1 MTCRKMN
8 DHMALDY
15 FSAEYLDVNDPRDV
29 SFDYTLS
36 GRGVC
41 GCCVIADGS
50 ALLCSRSGESIT
62 AHGGDLLFL
71 PARSKYRIT
80 WGQGAN
86 RYYLFDFSFILKS
99 VMAHVGSGEILR
111 DTVLIRDF
119 LPDWLPDRVTVVSG
133 DFIGAAKDTF
143 DSFSDGSYKY
153 YGHFFRLL
161 ELVSAGAGDYRV
173 MPGANE
179 TPSLTERLRPAIEFI
194 ERNYHLPISLGDI
207 AESAGISA
215 SYLSHSFRG
224 LIGMTPMEY
233 ADRLR
238 VRSAMK
244 ALVMTD
250 KTIERVAAELSFSS
264 PARFRSVFRSLT
276 GATPGEYRKS
286 NSRSG

>member
-15 FSAEYLDVNDPRDV
+15 FSAEYFDVNDARDV

-41 GCCVIADGS
+41 GCCVIDEGG
-50 ALLCSRSGESIT
+50 ALLSTRGGET
-62 AHGGDLLFL
+62 VAARGGDLLFL
-71 PARSKYRIT
+71 PARSKYSIT
-80 WGQGAN
+80 WSRGVN

-99 VMAHVGSGEILR
+99 VMAHVGSGEIIR

-119 LPDWLPDRVTVVSG
+119 LPDWLPDRLTVMSG

-143 DSFSDGSYKY
+143 DGFTDGSYRY
-153 YGHFFRLL
+153 YEHFFRLL
-161 ELVSAGAGDYRV
+161 GLVSADAENWRV

-179 TPSLTERLRPAIEFI
+179 TPSLTERLRPALDYIEQ
-194 ERNYHLPISLGDI
+194 NYHLPISLGDI
-207 AESAGISA
+207 ADSAGISA

-264 PARFRSVFRSLT
+264 PARFRSVFKALT
-276 GATPGEYRKS
+276 GTTPGEYKR
-286 NSRSG
+286 NNGRSG